1 MNDAFPDIPKIQ
13 YEGPK
18 SRNALSFKHYNPD
31 EIVGGK
37 TMRSQMRFAVAYWHA
52 MRNSLSDPFGGG
64 TAQRPWDDGS
74 NSVAN
79 AQRRV
84 WACFEFMDKLGV
96 DYYCWHDRDVAP
108 ELDTLA
114 ESNAAFDAVAD
125 ELEKAQK
132 QTGKKLL

>member
-1 MNDAFPDIPKIQ
+1 MNEAFPDIQKIQ
-13 YEGPK
+13 FEGPK
-18 SRNALSFKHYNPD
+18 SRNPLAFKHYNAD
-31 EIVGGK
+31 ELVGGK
-37 TMRSQMRFAVAYWHA
+37 KMRDHLRFGVAYWHA

-96 DYYCWHDRDVAP
+96 DFYCWHDRDVAP
-108 ELDTLA
+108 EHETLA
-114 ESNAAFDAVAD
+114 ESNRAFDAVAD
-125 ELEKAQK
+125 ELE
-132 QTGKKLL
+132 